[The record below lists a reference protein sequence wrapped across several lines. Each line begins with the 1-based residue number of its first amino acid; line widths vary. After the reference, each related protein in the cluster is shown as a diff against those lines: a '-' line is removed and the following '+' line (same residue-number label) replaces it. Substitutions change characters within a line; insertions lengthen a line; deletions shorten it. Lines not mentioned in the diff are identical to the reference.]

1 MREEGPLRRNRKT
14 YEKFLH
20 RLGQARTGVIG
31 LGMVCFVL
39 ALAFLAPFISPQD
52 PLEQD
57 LHARLKPPFWD
68 EKTDPKYLLGT
79 DQVGRD
85 LLSRLIYGS
94 RISLSVGFLTMSF
107 SAILGITLG
116 ILAGFYRGLLD
127 SVISNCVNI
136 MMSFPYILL
145 AISVMA
151 ATGPGY
157 KNLIMVLGFTGWPIY
172 TRLIRAEVIELKNR
186 DFVTAARALGGR
198 NSGVILKHILPNL
211 ASSIIVLSTFEL
223 ARMIIRESFLSFL
236 GLGVQPPMASWGGML
251 AEGRSYMLNLWWL
264 AAIPGSAIFF
274 TTLGI
279 NLMGDGLRDWLDP
292 HTRNR

>member
-1 MREEGPLRRNRKT
+1 
-14 YEKFLH
+14 
-20 RLGQARTGVIG
+20 
-31 LGMVCFVL
+31 
-39 ALAFLAPFISPQD
+39 
-52 PLEQD
+52 
-57 LHARLKPPFWD
+57 
-68 EKTDPKYLLGT
+68 
-79 DQVGRD
+79 
-85 LLSRLIYGS
+85 
-94 RISLSVGFLTMSF
+94 
-107 SAILGITLG
+107 
-116 ILAGFYRGLLD
+116 
-127 SVISNCVNI
+127 

-157 KNLIMVLGFTGWPIY
+157 RNVIMVLGFTGWPIY
-172 TRLIRAEVIELKNR
+172 TRLVRAEVIELKSR

-211 ASSIIVLSTFEL
+211 ASSIIVLATFEL

-236 GLGVQPPMASWGGML
+236 GLGIPPPNASWGGML
-251 AEGRSYMLNLWWL
+251 AEGRSYMLGLWWL

>member
-1 MREEGPLRRNRKT
+1 MNGKSSYGYFFR
-14 YEKFLH
+14 
-20 RLGQARTGVIG
+20 RLGQAKAGIVG
-31 LGMVCFVL
+31 LAMVSLMVAM
-39 ALAFLAPFISPQD
+39 ALFAPLISPSD

-57 LHARLKPPFWD
+57 LVARLRPPFWD
-68 EKTDPKYLLGT
+68 EKTDPKYLMGT

-85 LLSRLIYGS
+85 MLSRLIYGS
-94 RISLSVGFLTMSF
+94 RISLSVGFLTMAF
-107 SAILGITLG
+107 SALLGITLG
-116 ILAGFYRGLLD
+116 ILAGFYRGVPD
-127 SVISNCVNI
+127 SIISNGVNI

-151 ATGPGY
+151 AAGPGY
-157 KNLIMVLGFTGWPIY
+157 INLIMVLGLTGWPVY
-172 TRLIRAEVIELKNR
+172 TRLVRAEVIELEGR
-186 DFVTAARALGGR
+186 DFMTAARALGGR
-198 NSGVILKHILPNL
+198 DSGVIWKHVLPNV
-211 ASSIIVLSTFEL
+211 ASSIIVLATFEM

-236 GLGVQPPMASWGGML
+236 GLGIPPPYASWGGML

-292 HTRNR
+292 HTRMR

>member
-1 MREEGPLRRNRKT
+1 MLRGERNSFDKIRW
-14 YEKFLH
+14 
-20 RLGQARTGVIG
+20 RLSHSRVGTLG
-31 LGMVCFVL
+31 LIMVLLVL
-39 ALAFLAPFISPQD
+39 IVAFGAPYLSPYN

-57 LHARLKPPFWD
+57 LQARLKPPFWD
-68 EKTDPKYLLGT
+68 EKNDPRYFLGT

-85 LLSRLIYGS
+85 LLSRLIYGA
-94 RISLSVGFLTMSF
+94 RISLSVGFLTMTF

-116 ILAGFYRGLLD
+116 IIAGYYRGIWD

-151 ATGPGY
+151 AAGPGF
-157 KNLIMVLGFTGWPIY
+157 KNLILVLGLTGWPIY
-172 TRLIRAEVIELKNR
+172 TRLVRAEVIELKSK
-186 DFVTAARALGGR
+186 DFITAARALGGR
-198 NSGVILKHILPNL
+198 DSGVILKHIVPNL
-211 ASSIIVLSTFEL
+211 MSSIIVLATFEL

-236 GLGVQPPMASWGGML
+236 GLGIPPPMASWGGML
-251 AEGRSYMLNLWWL
+251 AEGRSYMLGLWWL
-264 AAIPGSAIFF
+264 AAIPGLAIFF

-279 NLMGDGLRDWLDP
+279 NLMGDGIRDWLDP

>member
-1 MREEGPLRRNRKT
+1 MLRSERKGLN
-14 YEKFLH
+14 KILH
-20 RLGQARTGVIG
+20 RMGQARVGMVG
-31 LGMVCFVL
+31 LGMVAFIVAL
-39 ALAFLAPFISPQD
+39 ALLAPLLSPQS
-52 PLEQD
+52 PFEQD
-57 LHARLKPPFWD
+57 LVARLKPPFWE
-68 EKTDPKYLLGT
+68 EKADSRYILGT
-79 DQVGRD
+79 DPVGRD

-94 RISLSVGFLTMSF
+94 QISLSVGFLTMAF
-107 SAILGITLG
+107 SALVGITLG
-116 ILAGFYRGLLD
+116 ILAGYYRGVLD
-127 SVISNCVNI
+127 SIISNCVNI

-157 KNLIMVLGFTGWPIY
+157 RNVIMVLGLTGWPIY
-172 TRLIRAEVIELKNR
+172 TRLVRAEVIELKSR
-186 DFVTAARALGGR
+186 DFVTAAKALGGR

-211 ASSIIVLSTFEL
+211 ASSIIVLATFEL

-236 GLGVQPPMASWGGML
+236 GLGIPPPHASWGGML
-251 AEGRSYMLNLWWL
+251 AEGRSYMLGLWWL

>member
-1 MREEGPLRRNRKT
+1 MSTRRSYQGILRR
-14 YEKFLH
+14 LM
-20 RLGQARTGVIG
+20 QARVGMVG
-31 LGMVCFVL
+31 LGIVFFMVAL
-39 ALAFLAPFISPQD
+39 ALFAPFVSPKD

-57 LHARLKPPFWD
+57 LAARLRPPFWD
-68 EKTDPKYLLGT
+68 EKTDTRYVLGT
-79 DQVGRD
+79 DPVGRD

-94 RISLSVGFLTMSF
+94 RISLSVGFLTMAF
-107 SAILGITLG
+107 SGLVGITLG
-116 ILAGFYRGLLD
+116 ILAGYFRGLLD
-127 SVISNCVNI
+127 AVISNCVNI

-157 KNLIMVLGFTGWPIY
+157 RNVIMVLGFTGWPIY
-172 TRLIRAEVIELKNR
+172 TRLVRAEVIELKSR

-211 ASSIIVLSTFEL
+211 ASSIIVLATFEM

-236 GLGVQPPMASWGGML
+236 GLGIPPPHASWGGML

-264 AAIPGSAIFF
+264 AAIPGFAIFF

>member
-1 MREEGPLRRNRKT
+1 MNGRRVGREVIR
-14 YEKFLH
+14 
-20 RLGQARTGVIG
+20 RLGHAKAGIVG
-31 LGMVCFVL
+31 LAMVSLMVSM
-39 ALAFLAPFISPQD
+39 ALFAPLISPSD

-57 LHARLKPPFWD
+57 LRARLRPPFWD
-68 EKTDPKYLLGT
+68 EKTDPKYMMGT

-85 LLSRLIYGS
+85 MLSRLIYGS
-94 RISLSVGFLTMSF
+94 RISLSVGFLTMAF
-107 SAILGITLG
+107 SALLGITLG
-116 ILAGFYRGLLD
+116 VLAGYYRGILD
-127 SVISNCVNI
+127 SIISNGVNI

-151 ATGPGY
+151 AAGPGY
-157 KNLIMVLGFTGWPIY
+157 VNLILVLGLTGWPVY
-172 TRLIRAEVIELKNR
+172 TRLVRAEVIELEGR
-186 DFVTAARALGGR
+186 DFMTAARALGGQD
-198 NSGVILKHILPNL
+198 SGVILKHVLPNTT
-211 ASSIIVLSTFEL
+211 SSIIVLATFEM

-236 GLGVQPPMASWGGML
+236 GLGIPPPNASWGGML

-292 HTRNR
+292 HTRIR

>member
-1 MREEGPLRRNRKT
+1 MVSLMVSMAFFAPL
-14 YEKFLH
+14 
-20 RLGQARTGVIG
+20 
-31 LGMVCFVL
+31 
-39 ALAFLAPFISPQD
+39 ISPSD

-57 LHARLKPPFWD
+57 LRARLRPPFWD
-68 EKTDPKYLLGT
+68 EKTDPKYLMGT

-85 LLSRLIYGS
+85 MLSRLIYGS
-94 RISLSVGFLTMSF
+94 RISLSVGFLTMAF
-107 SAILGITLG
+107 SALLGITLG
-116 ILAGFYRGLLD
+116 VLAGYYRGILD
-127 SVISNCVNI
+127 SIISNGVNI

-151 ATGPGY
+151 AAGPGY
-157 KNLIMVLGFTGWPIY
+157 VNLILVLGLTGWPVY
-172 TRLIRAEVIELKNR
+172 TRLVRAEVIELEGR
-186 DFVTAARALGGR
+186 DFMTAARALGGQD
-198 NSGVILKHILPNL
+198 SGVILKHVLPNTT
-211 ASSIIVLSTFEL
+211 SSIIVLATFEM

-236 GLGVQPPMASWGGML
+236 GLGIPPPNASWGGML

-292 HTRNR
+292 HTRIR

>member
-1 MREEGPLRRNRKT
+1 
-14 YEKFLH
+14 
-20 RLGQARTGVIG
+20 
-31 LGMVCFVL
+31 MVVFML
-39 ALAFLAPFISPQD
+39 ALALFSSFISPRD

-57 LHARLKPPFWD
+57 LQARLRPPFWE
-68 EKTDPKYLLGT
+68 EKTDPQYKLGT

-85 LLSRLIYGS
+85 MLSRLIYGS
-94 RISLSVGFLTMSF
+94 RISLSVGFLTMTF
-107 SAILGITLG
+107 SAVVGITLG
-116 ILAGFYRGLLD
+116 ILAGYYRGYLD
-127 SVISNCVNI
+127 SIISNCVNI

-151 ATGPGY
+151 AAGPGY
-157 KNLIMVLGFTGWPIY
+157 RNLVMVLGLTGWPVY
-172 TRLIRAEVIELKNR
+172 TRLVRAEVIELKSR

-211 ASSIIVLSTFEL
+211 TSSIIVLATFEL

-236 GLGVQPPMASWGGML
+236 GLGIPPPMASWGGML
-251 AEGRSYMLNLWWL
+251 AEGRSYMLGLWWL

>member
-1 MREEGPLRRNRKT
+1 MGIQRERNR
-14 YEKFLH
+14 FLR
-20 RLGQARTGVIG
+20 RLGQARVGIAG
-31 LGMVCFVL
+31 LTMLVL
-39 ALAFLAPFISPQD
+39 ILATALLAPLLSPGN

-57 LHARLKPPFWD
+57 LRARLKPPFWD
-68 EKTDPKYLLGT
+68 EGTDPRYKLGT
-79 DQVGRD
+79 DPVGRD
-85 LLSRLIYGS
+85 LLSRLFYGG
-94 RISLSVGFLTMSF
+94 RISLSIGFLTMSF
-107 SAILGITLG
+107 SAIVGIFLG
-116 ILAGFYRGLLD
+116 ILAGYYRGFLD
-127 SVISNCVNI
+127 SVISNMVNI

-157 KNLIMVLGFTGWPIY
+157 KNLIMVLGLTGWPIY
-172 TRLIRAEVIELKNR
+172 TRLVRAEVIELKGR

-198 NSGVILKHILPNL
+198 DSGVIWKHILPNL
-211 ASSIIVLSTFEL
+211 ASSIIVLATFEM

-236 GLGVQPPMASWGGML
+236 GLGIQPPMASWGGML

-264 AAIPGSAIFF
+264 AALPGSAIFF

>member
-1 MREEGPLRRNRKT
+1 MNGRSGYRYFFR
-14 YEKFLH
+14 
-20 RLGQARTGVIG
+20 RLGHAKTGMAG
-31 LGMVCFVL
+31 LAMVSLML
-39 ALAFLAPFISPQD
+39 AMALFAPFISPRD

-57 LHARLKPPFWD
+57 LKSRLRPPFWE
-68 EKTDPKYLLGT
+68 EKTDPKYKMGT

-85 LLSRLIYGS
+85 MLSRMIYGS
-94 RISLSVGFLTMSF
+94 RISLSVGFLTMTF
-107 SAILGITLG
+107 SALVGITLG
-116 ILAGFYRGLLD
+116 ILAGYFRGILD
-127 SVISNCVNI
+127 SIISNCVNI

-151 ATGPGY
+151 AAGPGY
-157 KNLIMVLGFTGWPIY
+157 INLVLVLSFTGWPVY
-172 TRLIRAEVIELKNR
+172 TRLVRAEVIELKSR

-211 ASSIIVLSTFEL
+211 ASSIIVLATFEL

-236 GLGVQPPMASWGGML
+236 GLGIPPPNASWGGML

>member
-1 MREEGPLRRNRKT
+1 LLRGERKGLD
-14 YEKFLH
+14 KILH
-20 RLGQARTGVIG
+20 RMGQARVGVVG
-31 LGMVCFVL
+31 LAMVVFMVSL
-39 ALAFLAPFISPQD
+39 ALLAPLISPQD
-52 PLEQD
+52 PLDQD
-57 LHARLKPPFWD
+57 LHARLKPPFWE
-68 EKTDPKYLLGT
+68 EKTDPRFKLGT

-85 LLSRLIYGS
+85 LLSRMIYGS
-94 RISLSVGFLTMSF
+94 QISLSVGFLTMTF
-107 SAILGITLG
+107 SALVGITLG
-116 ILAGFYRGLLD
+116 ILAGFYRGVLD
-127 SVISNCVNI
+127 SIVSNAVNI

-151 ATGPGY
+151 AAGPGY
-157 KNLIMVLGFTGWPIY
+157 KNLVMVLGLTGWPIY
-172 TRLIRAEVIELKNR
+172 TRLVRAEVIELKSR

-211 ASSIIVLSTFEL
+211 ASSIIVLATFEL

-236 GLGVQPPMASWGGML
+236 GLGIPPPMASWGGML
-251 AEGRSYMLNLWWL
+251 AEGRSYMLGLWWL

>member
-1 MREEGPLRRNRKT
+1 
-14 YEKFLH
+14 
-20 RLGQARTGVIG
+20 
-31 LGMVCFVL
+31 MVAFIVAL
-39 ALAFLAPFISPQD
+39 ALLAPLISPQS
-52 PLEQD
+52 PFEQD
-57 LHARLKPPFWD
+57 LLARLKPPFWE
-68 EKTDPKYLLGT
+68 EKTDSRYILGT
-79 DQVGRD
+79 DPVGRD

-94 RISLSVGFLTMSF
+94 QISLSVGFLTMAF
-107 SAILGITLG
+107 SALVGITLG
-116 ILAGFYRGLLD
+116 ILAGYYRGVLD
-127 SVISNCVNI
+127 SIISNCVNI

-157 KNLIMVLGFTGWPIY
+157 RNVVMVLGLTGWPIY
-172 TRLIRAEVIELKNR
+172 ARLVRAEVIELKSR

-211 ASSIIVLSTFEL
+211 ASSIIVLATFEL

-236 GLGVQPPMASWGGML
+236 GLGIPPPHASWGGML
-251 AEGRSYMLNLWWL
+251 AEGRSYMLGLWWL

>member
-1 MREEGPLRRNRKT
+1 MAMVV
-14 YEKFLH
+14 F
-20 RLGQARTGVIG
+20 VIAA
-31 LGMVCFVL
+31 
-39 ALAFLAPFISPQD
+39 ALFAPFITPQS

-57 LHARLKPPFWD
+57 LQSRLKPPFWE
-68 EKTDPKYLLGT
+68 EKTDPRYKLGT

-94 RISLSVGFLTMSF
+94 RISLSVGFLTMTF
-107 SAILGITLG
+107 SALVGITLG
-116 ILAGFYRGLLD
+116 ILAGYYRGTYD
-127 SVISNCVNI
+127 SLISNAVNI

-157 KNLIMVLGFTGWPIY
+157 KNLVMVLGLTGWPVY
-172 TRLIRAEVIELKNR
+172 TRLVRAEVIELKSR

-198 NSGVILKHILPNL
+198 DSGVILKHILPNL
-211 ASSIIVLSTFEL
+211 ASSIIVLATFEL

-236 GLGVQPPMASWGGML
+236 GLGIPPPMASWGGML
-251 AEGRSYMLNLWWL
+251 AEGRSYMLGLWWL
-264 AAIPGSAIFF
+264 AAIPGSAIFL

>member
-1 MREEGPLRRNRKT
+1 LRKNRTKF
-14 YEKFLH
+14 EKFLH
-20 RLGQARTGVIG
+20 RLGQARIGAIG

-39 ALAFLAPFISPQD
+39 ALAFLASFISPKD

-57 LHARLKPPFWD
+57 LYARLKPPFWD
-68 EKTDPKYLLGT
+68 EKTNPKYLLGT
-79 DQVGRD
+79 DPVGRD
-85 LLSRLIYGS
+85 MLSRLIHGA

-107 SAILGITLG
+107 SALLGITLG
-116 ILAGFYRGLLD
+116 ILAGYYRGFID
-127 SVISNCVNI
+127 SIISNCINI

-145 AISVMA
+145 ASSVMA

-157 KNLIMVLGFTGWPIY
+157 RNLVMVLGFTGWPIY
-172 TRLIRAEVIELKNR
+172 ARLIRAEVIELKNR

-198 NSGVILKHILPNL
+198 DSGVILKHVLPNL

-236 GLGVQPPMASWGGML
+236 GLGIQPPMASWGGML

>member
-1 MREEGPLRRNRKT
+1 
-14 YEKFLH
+14 
-20 RLGQARTGVIG
+20 
-31 LGMVCFVL
+31 MVGFML
-39 ALAFLAPFISPQD
+39 ALAFFAPFISPRD

-57 LHARLKPPFWD
+57 LQARLKPPFWE
-68 EKTDPKYLLGT
+68 EKTDPQYKLGT

-85 LLSRLIYGS
+85 MLSRLIYGS
-94 RISLSVGFLTMSF
+94 RISLSVGLLTMAF
-107 SAILGITLG
+107 SAIVGITLG
-116 ILAGFYRGLLD
+116 ILAGFYRGVID
-127 SVISNCVNI
+127 SIISNGVNI

-151 ATGPGY
+151 AIGPGY
-157 KNLIMVLGFTGWPIY
+157 GNLIMVLGLTGWPVY
-172 TRLIRAEVIELKNR
+172 TRLVRAEVIELKTR

-198 NSGVILKHILPNL
+198 DSGVIFKHIFPNL
-211 ASSIIVLSTFEL
+211 ASSIIVLATFEL

-236 GLGVQPPMASWGGML
+236 GLGIPPPMASWGGML
-251 AEGRSYMLNLWWL
+251 AEGRSYMLGLWWL

-279 NLMGDGLRDWLDP
+279 NVMGDGLRDWLDP

>member
-1 MREEGPLRRNRKT
+1 MNGRDGCRYFFR
-14 YEKFLH
+14 
-20 RLGQARTGVIG
+20 RLGQARVGIVG
-31 LGMVCFVL
+31 LAMVSLMVAMAVF
-39 ALAFLAPFISPQD
+39 ASFLSPSD

-57 LHARLKPPFWD
+57 LHARLRPPFWD
-68 EKTDPKYLLGT
+68 EKADPRYKMGT

-85 LLSRLIYGS
+85 MLSRLIYGS
-94 RISLSVGFLTMSF
+94 RISLSVGFLTMAF
-107 SAILGITLG
+107 SALLGITLG
-116 ILAGFYRGLLD
+116 ILAGYYRGILD
-127 SVISNCVNI
+127 SIISNGVNI

-151 ATGPGY
+151 AAGPGY
-157 KNLIMVLGFTGWPIY
+157 VNLIMVLGLTGWPIY
-172 TRLIRAEVIELKNR
+172 TRLVRAEVIELEGR
-186 DFVTAARALGGR
+186 DFMIAARALGGR
-198 NSGVILKHILPNL
+198 DSGVILKHILPNT
-211 ASSIIVLSTFEL
+211 ASSIIVLATFEM

-236 GLGVQPPMASWGGML
+236 GLGIPPPNASWGGML

>member
-1 MREEGPLRRNRKT
+1 
-14 YEKFLH
+14 
-20 RLGQARTGVIG
+20 
-31 LGMVCFVL
+31 MVCFVL

>member
-1 MREEGPLRRNRKT
+1 MTGRSGYRYFLRRLGHAKT
-14 YEKFLH
+14 
-20 RLGQARTGVIG
+20 GIVG
-31 LGMVCFVL
+31 LAMVFVVVAM
-39 ALAFLAPFISPQD
+39 ALLAPFIAPRD

-57 LHARLKPPFWD
+57 LAARLRPPFWE
-68 EKTDPKYLLGT
+68 EKTDPKYKMGT

-85 LLSRLIYGS
+85 MLSRLIYGS
-94 RISLSVGFLTMSF
+94 QISLSIGFLTMAF
-107 SAILGITLG
+107 SALVGITLG
-116 ILAGFYRGLLD
+116 ILAGYYRGVPD
-127 SVISNCVNI
+127 SIISNCVNI

-151 ATGPGY
+151 AAGPGY
-157 KNLIMVLGFTGWPIY
+157 INLVMVLGLTGWPVY
-172 TRLIRAEVIELKNR
+172 TRLVRAEVIELKSR

-211 ASSIIVLSTFEL
+211 ASSIIVLATFEM

-236 GLGVQPPMASWGGML
+236 GLGIPPPSASWGGML

>member
-1 MREEGPLRRNRKT
+1 MNGRIGYAHILRR
-14 YEKFLH
+14 
-20 RLGQARTGVIG
+20 LGHAKGGIVG
-31 LGMVCFVL
+31 LAMVSLMV
-39 ALAFLAPFISPQD
+39 AMAFFAPFISPKD
-52 PLEQD
+52 PLEQE
-57 LHARLKPPFWD
+57 LQARLRPPFWD
-68 EKTDPKYLLGT
+68 EKTDPNYKMGT

-85 LLSRLIYGS
+85 MLSRLIYGS
-94 RISLSVGFLTMSF
+94 RISLSVGFLTMAF
-107 SAILGITLG
+107 SALVGISLG
-116 ILAGFYRGLLD
+116 ILAGYYRGILD
-127 SVISNCVNI
+127 SIISNCVNI

-151 ATGPGY
+151 AAGPGY
-157 KNLIMVLGFTGWPIY
+157 INLVMVLGLTGWPVY
-172 TRLIRAEVIELKNR
+172 TRLVRAEVIELKSR
-186 DFVTAARALGGR
+186 DFMTGAWALGGR
-198 NSGVILKHILPNL
+198 DSRIVLKHILPNL
-211 ASSIIVLSTFEL
+211 ASSIIVLATFEM

-236 GLGVQPPMASWGGML
+236 GLGIPPPNASWGGML

>member
-1 MREEGPLRRNRKT
+1 MNGRSGYRYFFR
-14 YEKFLH
+14 
-20 RLGQARTGVIG
+20 RLGHAKT
-31 LGMVCFVL
+31 GMVGSAMVFFIVAM
-39 ALAFLAPFISPQD
+39 ALFAPFIAPRD
-52 PLEQD
+52 PMEQD
-57 LHARLKPPFWD
+57 LHSRLLPPFWE
-68 EKTDPKYLLGT
+68 EKTDPNYKMGT

-85 LLSRLIYGS
+85 MLSRIIYGS
-94 RISLSVGFLTMSF
+94 RISLSVGFLTMAF
-107 SAILGITLG
+107 SALVGISLG
-116 ILAGFYRGLLD
+116 ILAGYYRGVPD
-127 SVISNCVNI
+127 SIISNCVNI
-136 MMSFPYILL
+136 MMSFPYMLL

-157 KNLIMVLGFTGWPIY
+157 RNVIMVLGLTGWPIY
-172 TRLIRAEVIELKNR
+172 TRLVRAEVIELKSR

-211 ASSIIVLSTFEL
+211 ASSIIVLATFEM

-236 GLGVQPPMASWGGML
+236 GLGIPPPNASWGGML
-251 AEGRSYMLNLWWL
+251 AEGRSYMLGLWWL

>member
-1 MREEGPLRRNRKT
+1 MNGRSGYIYFFR
-14 YEKFLH
+14 
-20 RLGQARTGVIG
+20 RLGHAKTGIVG
-31 LGMVCFVL
+31 LAMVSLML
-39 ALAFLAPFISPQD
+39 AMALFAPLISPRD

-57 LHARLKPPFWD
+57 LQARLRPPFW
-68 EKTDPKYLLGT
+68 EKKTDPNFKMGT

-85 LLSRLIYGS
+85 MLSRTIYGS
-94 RISLSVGFLTMSF
+94 RISLSVGFLTMTF
-107 SAILGITLG
+107 SALVGITLG
-116 ILAGFYRGLLD
+116 ILAGYYRGVAD
-127 SVISNCVNI
+127 SIISNCVNI

-151 ATGPGY
+151 AAGPGY
-157 KNLIMVLGFTGWPIY
+157 INLVLVLSFTGWPVY
-172 TRLIRAEVIELKNR
+172 TRLVRAEVIELKSR

-211 ASSIIVLSTFEL
+211 ASSIIVLATFEL

-236 GLGVQPPMASWGGML
+236 GLGIPPPNASWGGML

-292 HTRNR
+292 HTRTR

>member
-1 MREEGPLRRNRKT
+1 MNGRSGYRYFFR
-14 YEKFLH
+14 
-20 RLGQARTGVIG
+20 RLGHAKTGIVG
-31 LGMVCFVL
+31 LVMVSLML
-39 ALAFLAPFISPQD
+39 AMALFAPFISPRD

-57 LHARLKPPFWD
+57 LHARLRPPFWE
-68 EKTDPKYLLGT
+68 EKNDPNYKMGT

-85 LLSRLIYGS
+85 MLSRMIYGS
-94 RISLSVGFLTMSF
+94 RISLSVGFLTMTF
-107 SAILGITLG
+107 SALVGITLG
-116 ILAGFYRGLLD
+116 ILAGYYRGVLD
-127 SVISNCVNI
+127 AIISNCVNI

-151 ATGPGY
+151 AAGPGY
-157 KNLIMVLGFTGWPIY
+157 INLVMVLGLTGWPVY
-172 TRLIRAEVIELKNR
+172 TRLVRAEVIELKSR

-198 NSGVILKHILPNL
+198 SSGVILKHILPNL
-211 ASSIIVLSTFEL
+211 ASSIIVLATFEL

-236 GLGVQPPMASWGGML
+236 GLGIPPPNASWGGML

-279 NLMGDGLRDWLDP
+279 NLLGDGLRDWLDP